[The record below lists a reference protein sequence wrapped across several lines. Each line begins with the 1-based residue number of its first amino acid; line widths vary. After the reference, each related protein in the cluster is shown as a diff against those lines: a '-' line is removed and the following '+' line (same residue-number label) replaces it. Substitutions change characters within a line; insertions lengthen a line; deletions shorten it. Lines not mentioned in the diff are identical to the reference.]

1 MHALHDRAPGA
12 AGARSLLVMLP
23 PAKACAQD
31 LVDHGFVAAVRG
43 HGLPLDVSVV
53 DADSDYYLEGS
64 VGERLA
70 VDVIAPMRAKGYARL
85 WLMGI
90 SLGGYGCIALARRR
104 AAEFEGLI
112 LLAPFLGSRGPEAL
126 EPADEAWFPAAY
138 LGFGASDRYAEAS
151 EALARRLPAGRV
163 LRLPG
168 KHDWQTWTR
177 LWRELLA
184 KPLFSTPA

>member
-12 AGARSLLVMLP
+12 AGARTLLVMLP

-31 LVDHGFVAAVRG
+31 VVDHGFVAAVRE

-53 DADSDYYLEGS
+53 DADADYYLESS

-70 VDVIAPMRAKGYARL
+70 VDVVAPMLARGYARL

-104 AAEFEGLI
+104 VAELEGVI
-112 LLAPFLGSRGPEAL
+112 LLAPFLGSRGPDAL
-126 EPADEAWFPAAY
+126 EAADEAWFPAAY
-138 LGFGASDRYAEAS
+138 LGFGASDRYAAAS

-163 LRLPG
+163 VRLPG
-168 KHDWQTWTR
+168 EHDWQTWMR
-177 LWRELLA
+177 LWRKLLA
-184 KPLFSTPA
+184 KPFFSLPA